1 MNCLIP
7 ASRRGLGSRAQALG
21 MTLAEVVVA
30 LAVASL
36 TVGGLIGGYVSS
48 MLATEKASLSLAA
61 NTRAFERLEDT
72 HGAIWN
78 VASWPVVDQLA
89 GTNFPAKLVILDLS
103 GQGAGITYGTNYT
116 TITQVSLAPQLRR
129 VRVDC
134 VWRFQSRQFST
145 LVTNTVE
152 TLRGP
157 D

>member
-1 MNCLIP
+1 
-7 ASRRGLGSRAQALG
+7 

-30 LAVASL
+30 LGVASL
-36 TVGGLIGGYVSS
+36 TVASLIGGYMSS
-48 MLATEKASLSLAA
+48 ALATEKASLSLAA
-61 NTRAFERLEDT
+61 NIRAMERLEDT

-78 VASWPVVDQLA
+78 ISSWPVVDQLA
-89 GTNFPAKLVILDLS
+89 VSNFPAKVVILDLS
-103 GQGAGITYGTNYT
+103 GNGAGITYGTNYT

-134 VWRFQSRQFST
+134 VWRFQGRVFAS

>member
-1 MNCLIP
+1 MNCLITVFSP
-7 ASRRGLGSRAQALG
+7 GRGARAQALG

-30 LAVASL
+30 LAIASL
-36 TVGGLIGGYVSS
+36 TVLSVVGGYTYST
-48 MLATEKASLSLAA
+48 LGAEKASLSLAA
-61 NTRAFERLEDT
+61 NTRALERLEDT
-72 HGAIWN
+72 HAAIWN
-78 VASWPVVDQLA
+78 VSTWPAVDELVA
-89 GTNFPAKLVILDLS
+89 TNFPAKLVILDLS

-134 VWRFQSRQFST
+134 VWQFQAGRFSNWH
-145 LVTNTVE
+145 TNTVE